1 MDCHHPE
8 YLFVHL
14 IYDRVFMHDN
24 PEIYIVTIIGIIL
37 GVLLV
42 GFIFTI
48 LFLYQRRQRRQEVE
62 LERLKD
68 MHEKEVLRSQLEI
81 QENTFKAIAQELH
94 DNIGQMLSVVK
105 LTLSM
110 LPMDKEHHSY
120 EMVNTSKE
128 VLNKAIYD
136 LSNLTKSLH
145 TDRIAEIGLAE
156 SIRFELYAIRNT
168 GILAVQF
175 HQEGDSVHF
184 NEQTSIFLFRIFQ
197 EALNNILKHSGAT
210 EVIVNLK
217 FLFNIFTMEIRDN
230 GKGFKVNE
238 KRHSGTSYSGVGLKS
253 MFNRAKLLGADL
265 AINSTPG
272 DGTVISIELPLK
284 EQQ

>member
-1 MDCHHPE
+1 
-8 YLFVHL
+8 
-14 IYDRVFMHDN
+14 MHNN
-24 PEIYIVTIIGIIL
+24 PELYIVTIIGIIL

-48 LFLYQRRQRRQEVE
+48 LFLYQRRQRKQELE

-81 QENTFKAIAQELH
+81 QENTFKSIAQELH

-110 LPMDKEHHSY
+110 LPLDKEHHSY

-145 TDRIAEIGLAE
+145 TDRIADIGLSE
-156 SIRFELYAIRNT
+156 SIRFELFALRNA
-168 GILAVQF
+168 GIMNVQF
-175 HQEGDSVHF
+175 HQDGDPVHF

-210 EVIVNLK
+210 EVIVDLN
-217 FLFNIFTMEIRDN
+217 FLFNKFTLEIKDN
-230 GKGFKVNE
+230 GKGFMVNE
-238 KRHSGTSYSGVGLKS
+238 KRQTGTSYSGVGLRS
-253 MFNRAKLLGADL
+253 MFNRAKLLGAEL
-265 AINSTPG
+265 GITSASG
-272 DGTVISIELPLK
+272 EGTTITIELPLK
-284 EQQ
+284 AQQ